1 MERRAW
7 ITAARMVQK
16 HGADAAKVIQSK
28 LEKMRRDGVDE
39 DHFRRWCW
47 IARAIVEI
55 IREPNEA
62 EAVH

>member
-16 HGADAAKVIQSK
+16 HGADAAKVIESK

-39 DHFRRWCW
+39 NHFRRWCW

>member
-7 ITAARMVQK
+7 ITAARMVQT
-16 HGADAAKVIQSK
+16 HGADAAKVIESK

>member
-16 HGADAAKVIQSK
+16 HGADAAKVIESK

>member
-16 HGADAAKVIQSK
+16 HGADAAKVIESK

-55 IREPNEA
+55 IREPNQA

>member
-16 HGADAAKVIQSK
+16 HGADVAKVIESK

>member
-16 HGADAAKVIQSK
+16 HGAEAAKVIESK

>member
-7 ITAARMVQK
+7 ITAARTVQK
-16 HGADAAKVIQSK
+16 HGADAAKVIESK

>member
-1 MERRAW
+1 MERKAW

-16 HGADAAKVIQSK
+16 HGVSAVKVIESK

-47 IARAIVEI
+47 VARAVIEI
-55 IREPNEA
+55 IREPYDA

>member
-16 HGADAAKVIQSK
+16 HGADAAKVIESK

-47 IARAIVEI
+47 IARAVVEI